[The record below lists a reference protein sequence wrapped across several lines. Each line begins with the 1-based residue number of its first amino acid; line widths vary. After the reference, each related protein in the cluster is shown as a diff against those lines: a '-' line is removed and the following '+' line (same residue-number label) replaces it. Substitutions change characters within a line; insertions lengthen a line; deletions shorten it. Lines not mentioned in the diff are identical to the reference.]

1 MYRKLYKEAK
11 TMIDSAY
18 APYSRFKVGAAV
30 MTTDGKIFKGANIEN
45 ASFGAGIC
53 AEQVAVSAAVSA
65 GEREFDAIAVV
76 SGEGRAWPC
85 GICRQFMYEFSPE
98 MKVITG
104 DDEDHLEVYELAELL
119 PKGFVL

>member
-11 TMIDSAY
+11 TMIDNAY

-30 MTTDGKIFKGANIEN
+30 MTTGGKIFKGANIEN

-65 GEREFDAIAVV
+65 GEKEFDAIAVV
-76 SGEGRAWPC
+76 SGEGSAWPC

>member
-1 MYRKLYKEAK
+1 MYRNLYKEAK
-11 TMIDSAY
+11 NMIDNAY

-30 MTTDGKIFKGANIEN
+30 MTTGGKIFKGANIEN

-76 SGEGRAWPC
+76 SGEGSAWPC

>member
-1 MYRKLYKEAK
+1 
-11 TMIDSAY
+11 
-18 APYSRFKVGAAV
+18 

-76 SGEGRAWPC
+76 SGEGSAWPC

>member
-1 MYRKLYKEAK
+1 MYRNLYKEAK
-11 TMIDSAY
+11 NMIDNAY

-65 GEREFDAIAVV
+65 GEKEFDAIAVV
-76 SGEGRAWPC
+76 SGEGSAWPC

-104 DDEDHLEVYELAELL
+104 DDEYHLEVYELAELL

>member
-76 SGEGRAWPC
+76 SGEGSAWPC

>member
-1 MYRKLYKEAK
+1 MYRNLYKEAK
-11 TMIDSAY
+11 TMINNAY
-18 APYSRFKVGAAV
+18 APYSRFKVGAAL
-30 MTTDGKIFKGANIEN
+30 MTKDGKIFKGANIEN

-65 GEREFDAIAVV
+65 GEKEFDAIAVV
-76 SGEGRAWPC
+76 SGEGSAWPC

>member
-11 TMIDSAY
+11 NMIDNAY

-30 MTTDGKIFKGANIEN
+30 MTTGGKIFKGANIEN

-65 GEREFDAIAVV
+65 GEKEFDAIAVV
-76 SGEGRAWPC
+76 SGEGSAWPC

>member
-1 MYRKLYKEAK
+1 MYRNLYKEAK
-11 TMIDSAY
+11 NMIDNAY

-30 MTTDGKIFKGANIEN
+30 MTTGGKIFKGANIEN

-65 GEREFDAIAVV
+65 GEKEFDAIAVV
-76 SGEGRAWPC
+76 SGEGSAWPC

>member
-11 TMIDSAY
+11 TMIDNAY

-65 GEREFDAIAVV
+65 GEKEFDAIAVV
-76 SGEGRAWPC
+76 SGEGSAWPC

-104 DDEDHLEVYELAELL
+104 DDEYHLEVYELAELL

>member
-1 MYRKLYKEAK
+1 MYRNLYKEAK
-11 TMIDSAY
+11 NMIDNAY
-18 APYSRFKVGAAV
+18 APYSRFKVGAAL
-30 MTTDGKIFKGANIEN
+30 MTKDGKIFKGANIEN

-65 GEREFDAIAVV
+65 GEKEFDAIAVV
-76 SGEGRAWPC
+76 SGEGSAWPC

>member
-11 TMIDSAY
+11 TMIDNAY

-30 MTTDGKIFKGANIEN
+30 MTTEGKIFKGANIEN

-76 SGEGRAWPC
+76 SGEGSAWPC

>member
-30 MTTDGKIFKGANIEN
+30 ITTDGKIFKGANIEN

-76 SGEGRAWPC
+76 SGEGSAWPC

>member
-11 TMIDSAY
+11 TMIDNAY

-45 ASFGAGIC
+45 ASLGAGIC

-76 SGEGRAWPC
+76 SGEGSAWPC

>member
-11 TMIDSAY
+11 TMIDNAY

-76 SGEGRAWPC
+76 SGEGSAWPC